1 MKFVHIGDLH
11 LGKVIHQCSLL
22 SIQRELLFELLDEM
36 DQRNIRLLVIAGDIY
51 DRLIPSQE
59 AVNLLDEFLT
69 KALLTY
75 HIEVLMIS
83 GNHDSS
89 DRLHFASSLLVKN
102 GLHIETYLKV

>member
-11 LGKVIHQCSLL
+11 LGKMIHQSSLL

-75 HIEVLMIS
+75 HIL
-83 GNHDSS
+83 
-89 DRLHFASSLLVKN
+89 KN
-102 GLHIETYLKV
+102 AGLTQ

>member
-36 DQRNIRLLVIAGDIY
+36 NQRNIRLLVIAGDIY

-59 AVNLLDEFLT
+59 AVNLLDEFFN
-69 KALLTY
+69 
-75 HIEVLMIS
+75 E
-83 GNHDSS
+83 
-89 DRLHFASSLLVKN
+89 SLIDLS
-102 GLHIETYLKV
+102 Y